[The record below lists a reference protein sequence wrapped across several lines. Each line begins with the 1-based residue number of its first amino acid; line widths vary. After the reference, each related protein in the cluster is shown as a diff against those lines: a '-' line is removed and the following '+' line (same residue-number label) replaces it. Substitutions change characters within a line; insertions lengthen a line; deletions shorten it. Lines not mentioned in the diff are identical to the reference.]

1 MKKLLGIL
9 VLGLLLSGCVVSDT
23 QMKQTTTET
32 GIKLE
37 SKIKE
42 INKRILTP
50 KIMLLWVVW
59 RYFNYERLVKYS
71 DRTQATTAQ
80 YERLVEYSDRT
91 QATKETIN

>member
-1 MKKLLGIL
+1 MKKAIGIII
-9 VLGLLLSGCVVSDT
+9 LGLLLSGCVVSDT

-50 KIMLLWVVW
+50 KIMLL
-59 RYFNYERLVKYS
+59 
-71 DRTQATTAQ
+71 
-80 YERLVEYSDRT
+80 
-91 QATKETIN
+91 

>member
-1 MKKLLGIL
+1 MKKAIAII

-50 KIMLLWVVW
+50 LNTHLPMTCKKLMVSVQFHQL
-59 RYFNYERLVKYS
+59 RGE
-71 DRTQATTAQ
+71 AQ
-80 YERLVEYSDRT
+80 TYCQFRGPISL
-91 QATKETIN
+91 